1 MNWNREKERM
11 FEGFKAKMAVKEA
24 EIGELRAEI
33 RLIKKSKEGEIN
45 DLRGEL
51 TVARNDSLDEVE
63 KLLSKIERVKD
74 EANVDAVNMS
84 RDIDL
89 LRQKLPKK
97 KVSSLELRYSQQLVV
112 APGWQVNEYVQYP
125 AELICDQQ
133 SLQDIQPFRL
143 GVKTNSLIT
152 QLG

>member
-1 MNWNREKERM
+1 M